1 MQLVLFL
8 EEPSAKAFLDE
19 FLPRVLPPAIT
30 LRTIPHNGKRDLQ
43 SSLPKKLRGW
53 RNPDARFIVLHDKD
67 SNDCVQLKTQLR
79 AICYAARPDLK
90 PLIRIACHELEAWYM
105 GDFDALAATFP
116 GFNADQVRNRARYRD
131 VDSLA
136 NAAEELSK
144 LVPAYQKVSGSRA
157 LGKTLSVGGS
167 NTSHSF
173 RIFMQGIT
181 RLID

>member
-1 MQLVLFL
+1 M
-8 EEPSAKAFLDE
+8 
-19 FLPRVLPPAIT
+19 PRVLPAEIT
-30 LRTIPHNGKRDLQ
+30 FRTIPHNGKSDLQ
-43 SSLPKKLRGW
+43 KSLPRKLRAW
-53 RNPDARFIVLHDKD
+53 RNPNARFVVLHDKD
-67 SNDCVQLKTQLR
+67 SNDCHHLKQALR
-79 AICYAARPDLK
+79 DICVKARPDLK

-144 LVPAYQKVSGSRA
+144 LVPTYQKVSGSRA
-157 LGKTLSVGGS
+157 LGKTLSIGGG

-173 RIFMQGIT
+173 RIFMQGLT